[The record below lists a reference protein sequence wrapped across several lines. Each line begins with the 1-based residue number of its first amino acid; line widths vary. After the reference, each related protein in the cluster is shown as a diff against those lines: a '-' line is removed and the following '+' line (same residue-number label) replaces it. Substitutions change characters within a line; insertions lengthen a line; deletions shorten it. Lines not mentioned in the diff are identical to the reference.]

1 LFALV
6 DVNNFYASCE
16 QLWEPRLRNRP
27 VVVLSNNDGCIVA
40 RSKEAKAIGVP
51 MGAPWFKMADLAK
64 RHRIVALSSNYELY
78 ASMSNRVVDV
88 LRDFAPE
95 LEVYSIDESFLSL
108 EGLTGISHGDLVAYG
123 QQIRQRIAQWVG
135 LPVCVGIGPTKTLSK
150 FANHLAK
157 KNACFQGVCD
167 ITALSQAEQDHWMA
181 SNDVGEVW
189 GVGRRISKLL
199 ETMGISTV
207 LDLKRADPEHIRRA
221 FNVVLQKTVE
231 ELNGTSCLPLELM
244 APAKQQIMSSRS
256 FGKPVYVL
264 AELEE
269 AVATYISRAA
279 EKLRAQQSV
288 AGAVTVGIMTN
299 RFKEHVPQYNR
310 SLVVPLPEPTAD
322 SRVLAAYAIRALKH
336 MYRPGFE
343 YKKAAVMLSELQP
356 EGQRQA
362 SLWDDSATDA
372 DRERSRRLM
381 GVLDDV
387 NARFGRGALQLGALG
402 VKPVWTMK
410 RGRVS
415 PRYTTR
421 WADVPRVGAGV
432 ACQDIA

>member
-1 LFALV
+1 MFALV

-16 QLWEPRLRNRP
+16 QLWEPKLRNRP
-27 VVVLSNNDGCIVA
+27 VVVLSNNDGCVVA

-51 MGAPWFKMADLAK
+51 MGAPWFKLRELAQ
-64 RHRIVALSSNYELY
+64 RHRIIALSSNYELY

-88 LRDFAPE
+88 LRDFASD

-108 EGLTGISHGDLVAYG
+108 EGMSGISQGDLVAYG

-135 LPVCVGIGPTKTLSK
+135 LPVCVGIGPTKTLAK

-157 KNACFQGVCD
+157 KNASFQGVCD
-167 ITALSQAEQDHWMA
+167 STVLSQAEQDQWM
-181 SNDVGEVW
+181 SGNEVGEVW
-189 GVGRRISKLL
+189 GVGRRISKRLGD
-199 ETMGISTV
+199 MGINSV
-207 LDLKRADPEHIRRA
+207 LDLKRADPEQIRRA
-221 FNVVLQKTVE
+221 FSVVLQKTVE

-256 FGKPVYVL
+256 FGQSVYDL
-264 AELEE
+264 EELEE

-279 EKLRAQQSV
+279 EKLRAQRSL
-288 AGAVTVGIMTN
+288 AGAVTVGVMTN
-299 RFKEHVPQYNR
+299 RFKANEPQYHR

-322 SRVLAAYAIRALKH
+322 IRVLAAYALRALKH
-336 MYRPGFE
+336 IYRPGFE
-343 YKKAAVMLSELQP
+343 YKKAAVMLSELRP

-362 SLWDDSATDA
+362 CLWDDEA
-372 DRERSRRLM
+372 DEGSRERSRKLM
-381 GVLDDV
+381 GVLDEV
-387 NARFGRGALQLGALG
+387 NARFGRGAVQLGALG
-402 VKPVWTMK
+402 TKPVWTMK

-421 WADVPRVGAGV
+421 WEDVPKVGAH
-432 ACQDIA
+432 

>member
-1 LFALV
+1 MFALV

-16 QLWEPRLRNRP
+16 QLWEPKLRNRP

-40 RSKEAKAIGVP
+40 RSKEAKALGIP
-51 MGAPWFKMADLAK
+51 MGAPWFKLQEQAK
-64 RHRIVALSSNYELY
+64 QHRIIALSSNYELY

-88 LRDFAPE
+88 LRDFTPE

-108 EGLTGISHGDLVAYG
+108 EGMSGISQGDLVAYG

-135 LPVCVGIGPTKTLSK
+135 LPVCVGIGPTKTLAK

-157 KNACFQGVCD
+157 KNASFQGVCD
-167 ITALSQAEQDHWMA
+167 ISVLSQGEQERWMA
-181 SNDVGEVW
+181 SNPVGEVW
-189 GVGRRISKLL
+189 GVGRRISKRL
-199 ETMGISTV
+199 ESMGINTA

-256 FGKPVYVL
+256 FGQPVYDL
-264 AELEE
+264 DELEE

-279 EKLRAQQSV
+279 EKLRTQQSV
-288 AGAVTVGIMTN
+288 AGAVTVAIMTN
-299 RFKEHVPQYNR
+299 RFKPHVPQYSR

-322 SRVLAAYAIRALKH
+322 SRVLADYALMVLKH
-336 MYRPGFE
+336 LYRPGFE

-356 EGQRQA
+356 VGQRQA
-362 SLWDDSATDA
+362 SLWDDAAAEAS
-372 DRERSRRLM
+372 RERSRRLM
-381 GVLDDV
+381 GVLDEV
-387 NARFGRGALQLGALG
+387 NGRFGRGALQLGALG
-402 VKPVWTMK
+402 TKSVWTMK

-421 WADVPRVGAGV
+421 WADVPRVGA
-432 ACQDIA
+432 

>member
-1 LFALV
+1 MFALV

-16 QLWEPRLRNRP
+16 QLWEPKLRNRP
-27 VVVLSNNDGCIVA
+27 VVVLSNNDGCVVA

-51 MGAPWFKMADLAK
+51 MGAPWFKLREQAK
-64 RHRIVALSSNYELY
+64 RHRIIALSSNYELY

-88 LRDFAPE
+88 LRDFTPE
-95 LEVYSIDESFLSL
+95 LEVYSIESFLSL
-108 EGLTGISHGDLVAYG
+108 EGMSGISQGDLEAYG

-135 LPVCVGIGPTKTLSK
+135 LPVCVGIGPTKTLAK

-157 KNACFQGVCD
+157 RNASFQGVCN
-167 ITALSQAEQDHWMA
+167 ISVLSQSERDRWME
-181 SNDVGEVW
+181 SNEVGEVW
-189 GVGRRISKLL
+189 GVGRRISKRLD
-199 ETMGISTV
+199 TMGINTV
-207 LDLKRADPEHIRRA
+207 LDLKRSDPEHIRRA
-221 FNVVLQKTVE
+221 FSVVLQKTVE

-256 FGKPVYVL
+256 FGQPVYDL
-264 AELEE
+264 DELKE

-299 RFKEHVPQYNR
+299 RFKEHAPQYHR

-343 YKKAAVMLSELQP
+343 YKKAAVILSELQP

-362 SLWDDSATDA
+362 CLWDDVA
-372 DRERSRRLM
+372 DEASRERSRKLM
-381 GVLDDV
+381 GVLDEV
-387 NARFGRGALQLGALG
+387 NARFGRGAVQLGALG
-402 VKPVWTMK
+402 TKPVWTMK

-421 WADVPRVGAGV
+421 WEDVPKV
-432 ACQDIA
+432 AAH

>member
-1 LFALV
+1 MFALV

-16 QLWEPRLRNRP
+16 QLWEPKLRNRP
-27 VVVLSNNDGCIVA
+27 VVVLSNNDGCVVA

-51 MGAPWFKMADLAK
+51 MGAPWFKLSDLA
-64 RHRIVALSSNYELY
+64 RQHRIIALSSNYELY
-78 ASMSNRVVDV
+78 ADMSNRVVEV
-88 LRDFAPE
+88 LRDFTPD

-108 EGLTGISHGDLVAYG
+108 EGLQVLSRGDLVTYG

-135 LPVCVGIGPTKTLSK
+135 LPVCVGIGATKTLAK

-167 ITALSQAEQDHWMA
+167 FTVLTQADQERWMA
-181 SNDVGEVW
+181 GNEVGEVW
-189 GVGRRISKLL
+189 GVGRRISKRLSI
-199 ETMGISTV
+199 MGINTV
-207 LDLKRADPEHIRRA
+207 LDLKRSEPEHIRRA

-256 FGKPVYVL
+256 FGQPVYDL
-264 AELEE
+264 EELEE
-269 AVATYISRAA
+269 AVSTYICRAA

-288 AGAVTVGIMTN
+288 AGAITVAIMTN
-299 RFKEHVPQYNR
+299 RFKEHEPQYSR

-322 SRVLAAYAIRALKH
+322 NRVLAAYAIRVLKQI
-336 MYRPGFE
+336 YRPGFE
-343 YKKAAVMLSELQP
+343 YKKAAVMLSELQSA
-356 EGQRQA
+356 GQRQA
-362 SLWDDSATDA
+362 SLWDDAA
-372 DRERSRRLM
+372 AEVNRERGRKLM
-381 GVLDDV
+381 GVLDEV
-387 NARFGRGALQLGALG
+387 NARFGRGAVQLGAMG
-402 VKPVWTMK
+402 TKPVWTMK

-421 WADVPRVGAGV
+421 WEDVPKV
-432 ACQDIA
+432 AAY

>member
-1 LFALV
+1 MFALV

-27 VVVLSNNDGCIVA
+27 VVVLSNNDGCVVA
-40 RSKEAKAIGVP
+40 RSREAKAIGVP
-51 MGAPWFKMADLAK
+51 MGAPWFKLRELAK
-64 RHRIVALSSNYELY
+64 QHRIIALSSNYELY

-108 EGLTGISHGDLVAYG
+108 EGMSDISQGVLVAYG
-123 QQIRQRIAQWVG
+123 HQIRQRIAQWVG
-135 LPVCVGIGPTKTLSK
+135 LPVCVGVGPTKTLAK

-157 KNACFQGVCD
+157 KNASFQGVCD
-167 ITALSQAEQDHWMA
+167 ITVLSQAQQDQWMA
-181 SNDVGEVW
+181 GNEVGEVW
-189 GVGRRISKLL
+189 GVGRRLSKRLGDMSI
-199 ETMGISTV
+199 ETV

-244 APAKQQIMSSRS
+244 APATQEIMSSRS
-256 FGKPVYVL
+256 FGQSVYDL
-264 AELEE
+264 DELEE

-279 EKLRAQQSV
+279 EKLRAQHSV
-288 AGAVTVGIMTN
+288 AGAITVDIMTN
-299 RFKEHVPQYNR
+299 RFKEQAPQYHR

-322 SRVLAAYAIRALKH
+322 SKVLAAYAIRALKH
-336 MYRPGFE
+336 IYRPGFE

-356 EGQRQA
+356 EVQRQA
-362 SLWDDSATDA
+362 CLWDDAA
-372 DRERSRRLM
+372 DEAARERSRRLM
-381 GVLDDV
+381 GVLDEV
-387 NARFGRGALQLGALG
+387 NARFGRGAVQLGALG
-402 VKPVWTMK
+402 TKPVWTMK

-421 WADVPRVGAGV
+421 WEDVPKVGAH
-432 ACQDIA
+432 

>member
-1 LFALV
+1 MFALV

-27 VVVLSNNDGCIVA
+27 VVVLSNNDGCVVA

-51 MGAPWFKMADLAK
+51 MGAPWFKLREQAK
-64 RHRIVALSSNYELY
+64 QHRIIALSSNYELY
-78 ASMSNRVVDV
+78 ASMSNRVVEV

-108 EGLTGISHGDLVAYG
+108 EGMSGISQGDLVAYG

-135 LPVCVGIGPTKTLSK
+135 LPVCVGVGRTKTLAK
-150 FANHLAK
+150 FANYLAK

-167 ITALSQAEQDHWMA
+167 IAVLSQAEQDQWMA
-181 SNDVGEVW
+181 ANEVGEVW
-189 GVGRRISKLL
+189 GVGRRIGQRLG
-199 ETMGISTV
+199 TMGMHTV
-207 LDLKRADPEHIRRA
+207 LELKRANPEHIRRA

-256 FGKPVYVL
+256 FGQPVYDL
-264 AELEE
+264 DELEE
-269 AVATYISRAA
+269 AVATYICRAA

-288 AGAVTVGIMTN
+288 AGAITVGIMTN
-299 RFKEHVPQYNR
+299 RFKEHTPQYSR
-310 SLVVPLPEPTAD
+310 SLLVPLPEPTAD
-322 SRVLAAYAIRALKH
+322 SRVLAAYAIRVLQQ

-356 EGQRQA
+356 EGRRQA
-362 SLWDDSATDA
+362 SLWDDAA
-372 DRERSRRLM
+372 NEAGRERSRRLM
-381 GVLDDV
+381 GVLDEV
-387 NARFGRGALQLGALG
+387 NSRFGRGAVQLGALG
-402 VKPVWTMK
+402 TQPVWTMK

-421 WADVPRVGAGV
+421 WEDVPRVGAGSYS
-432 ACQDIA
+432 ADSK

>member
-1 LFALV
+1 ML
-6 DVNNFYASCE
+6 
-16 QLWEPRLRNRP
+16 EPPQNPGRFREPKLRNRP
-27 VVVLSNNDGCIVA
+27 VVVLSNNDGCVVA
-40 RSKEAKAIGVP
+40 RSKEAKALGIP
-51 MGAPWFKMADLAK
+51 MGAPWFKLREQAK
-64 RHRIVALSSNYELY
+64 QHRIIALSSNYELY

-88 LRDFAPE
+88 LRDFTPE

-108 EGLTGISHGDLVAYG
+108 EGMSGISQGDLVAYG

-135 LPVCVGIGPTKTLSK
+135 LPVCVGIGPTKTLAK

-157 KNACFQGVCD
+157 KNAYFQGVCD
-167 ITALSQAEQDHWMA
+167 ITVLSQSEQDRWMA
-181 SNDVGEVW
+181 GNEVGEVW
-189 GVGRRISKLL
+189 GVGRRINKRLGD
-199 ETMGISTV
+199 MGVNTV

-221 FNVVLQKTVE
+221 FSVVLQKTVE

-244 APAKQQIMSSRS
+244 AQAKQQIMSSRS
-256 FGKPVYVL
+256 FGQPVYDL
-264 AELEE
+264 EELEE

-299 RFKEHVPQYNR
+299 RFKEQTPQYHR

-322 SRVLAAYAIRALKH
+322 SRVLAAYAIRGLKH

-362 SLWDDSATDA
+362 CLWDDVA
-372 DRERSRRLM
+372 DEASRERSRKLM
-381 GVLDDV
+381 GVLDEV
-387 NARFGRGALQLGALG
+387 NARFGRGAVQLGALG
-402 VKPVWTMK
+402 TKAVWTMK

-415 PRYTTR
+415 PRHTTR
-421 WADVPRVGAGV
+421 WEDVPKVGAH
-432 ACQDIA
+432 

>member
-1 LFALV
+1 MFALV

-16 QLWEPRLRNRP
+16 QLWEPKLRNRP
-27 VVVLSNNDGCIVA
+27 VVVLSNNDGCVVA

-51 MGAPWFKMADLAK
+51 MGAPWFKLRDLAQQ
-64 RHRIVALSSNYELY
+64 HRIIALSSNYELY
-78 ASMSNRVVDV
+78 ADMSNRVVEV
-88 LRDFAPE
+88 LRDFTPD

-108 EGLTGISHGDLVAYG
+108 EGLQVLSRGDLVTYG

-135 LPVCVGIGPTKTLSK
+135 LPVCVGMGATKTLGK

-167 ITALSQAEQDHWMA
+167 FNVLSQAEQERWMEG
-181 SNDVGEVW
+181 NEVGEVW
-189 GVGRRISKLL
+189 GVGRRISKRL
-199 ETMGISTV
+199 ESMGIRTV
-207 LDLKRADPEHIRRA
+207 LDLKRAEPEHIRRA

-256 FGKPVYVL
+256 FGQPVYDL
-264 AELEE
+264 EELEE
-269 AVATYISRAA
+269 AVSTYICRAA
-279 EKLRAQQSV
+279 EKLRAQRSV
-288 AGAVTVGIMTN
+288 AGAITVAIMTN
-299 RFKEHVPQYNR
+299 RFKEHEPQYSR
-310 SLVVPLPEPTAD
+310 SLVMSLPEPTAD
-322 SRVLAAYAIRALKH
+322 NRVLAAYAVGLLKH

-362 SLWDDSATDA
+362 SLWDDAAAEAS
-372 DRERSRRLM
+372 RERARKLM
-381 GVLDDV
+381 AVLDAV
-387 NARFGRGALQLGALG
+387 NGRFGRGALQLAALG
-402 VKPVWTMK
+402 SKPVWTMK

-421 WADVPRVGAGV
+421 WEDVPKV
-432 ACQDIA
+432 AAH

>member
-1 LFALV
+1 MFALV

-16 QLWEPRLRNRP
+16 QLWEPKLRNRP
-27 VVVLSNNDGCIVA
+27 VVVLSNNDGCVVA
-40 RSKEAKAIGVP
+40 RSKEAKALGIP
-51 MGAPWFKMADLAK
+51 MGAPWFKLREQAK
-64 RHRIVALSSNYELY
+64 QHRIVALSSNYELY
-78 ASMSNRVVDV
+78 ASMSNRVVEV
-88 LRDFAPE
+88 LRDFTPE

-108 EGLTGISHGDLVAYG
+108 EGMSGISQGDLVAYG

-135 LPVCVGIGPTKTLSK
+135 LPVCVGIGPTKTLAK

-157 KNACFQGVCD
+157 KNACFQGVCN
-167 ITALSQAEQDHWMA
+167 ISVLSQAEQDRWME
-181 SNDVGEVW
+181 SNEVGEVW
-189 GVGRRISKLL
+189 GVGRRISKRLG
-199 ETMGISTV
+199 TMGINTV

-256 FGKPVYVL
+256 FGQPVYDL
-264 AELEE
+264 DELEE

-279 EKLRAQQSV
+279 EKLRAQHSF
-288 AGAVTVGIMTN
+288 AGAVTVAIMTN
-299 RFKEHVPQYNR
+299 RFKPHAPQYSR

-322 SRVLAAYAIRALKH
+322 SRVLADYALMALRH
-336 MYRPGFE
+336 LYRPGFE

-356 EGQRQA
+356 EGRRQA
-362 SLWDDSATDA
+362 SLWDDAVDA
-372 DRERSRRLM
+372 ERRERSRKLM
-381 GVLDDV
+381 GVLDEV
-387 NARFGRGALQLGALG
+387 NARFGRGAVQLGALG
-402 VKPVWTMK
+402 TKPVWTMK

-421 WADVPRVGAGV
+421 WTDVPRVAG
-432 ACQDIA
+432 

>member
-1 LFALV
+1 VFALV

-16 QLWEPRLRNRP
+16 QLWEPKLRNRP
-27 VVVLSNNDGCIVA
+27 VVVLSNNDGCVVA

-51 MGAPWFKMADLAK
+51 MGAPWFKLRDLAQQ
-64 RHRIVALSSNYELY
+64 HRIIALSSNYELY

-108 EGLTGISHGDLVAYG
+108 EGMSGISQGDLAAYG
-123 QQIRQRIAQWVG
+123 QEIRQRIARWVG
-135 LPVCVGIGPTKTLSK
+135 LPVCVGIGPTKTLAK

-157 KNACFQGVCD
+157 KNTCFQGVCD
-167 ITALSQAEQDHWMA
+167 FTVLSQNDQDHWMA
-181 SNDVGEVW
+181 SNEVGEVW
-189 GVGRRISKLL
+189 GVGRRISKRLG
-199 ETMGISTV
+199 TMGINTV
-207 LDLKRADPEHIRRA
+207 LDLKRSDPEHIRRA

-256 FGKPVYVL
+256 FGQPVYDL
-264 AELEE
+264 DELEE
-269 AVATYISRAA
+269 AVSTYICRAA

-288 AGAVTVGIMTN
+288 AGAITVAIMTN
-299 RFKEHVPQYNR
+299 RFKEHVPQYSR
-310 SLVVPLPEPTAD
+310 SIVVPLPEPTAD

-336 MYRPGFE
+336 MHRPGYE

-356 EGQRQA
+356 ESQRQA
-362 SLWDDSATDA
+362 CLWDDAKAEAS
-372 DRERSRRLM
+372 RERARKLM
-381 GVLDDV
+381 GVLDEV
-387 NARFGRGALQLGALG
+387 NSRFGRGAVQLGALG
-402 VKPVWTMK
+402 TKPVWTMK

-421 WADVPRVGAGV
+421 WEDIPKV
-432 ACQDIA
+432 AAH

>member
-1 LFALV
+1 MFALV

-16 QLWEPRLRNRP
+16 QLWEPKLRNWP
-27 VVVLSNNDGCIVA
+27 VVVLSNNDGCVVA
-40 RSKEAKAIGVP
+40 RSKEAKALGIP
-51 MGAPWFKMADLAK
+51 MGAPWFKLREQAK
-64 RHRIVALSSNYELY
+64 QHRIIALSSNYELY
-78 ASMSNRVVDV
+78 ASMSNKVVDV

-108 EGLTGISHGDLVAYG
+108 EGMSGISQGDLVAYG

-135 LPVCVGIGPTKTLSK
+135 LPVCVGVGPTKTLAK

-157 KNACFQGVCD
+157 KNASFQGVCD
-167 ITALSQAEQDHWMA
+167 ITVLSQAEQDQWMA
-181 SNDVGEVW
+181 SNEVGEVW
-189 GVGRRISKLL
+189 GVGRRISKRLGD
-199 ETMGISTV
+199 MGIATV

-256 FGKPVYVL
+256 FGQSVYDL
-264 AELEE
+264 DELEE

-288 AGAVTVGIMTN
+288 AGAVTVSIMTN
-299 RFKEHVPQYNR
+299 RFKENAPQYHR

-362 SLWDDSATDA
+362 CLWDDAA
-372 DRERSRRLM
+372 DEVSRERSRRLM
-381 GVLDDV
+381 GVLDEV
-387 NARFGRGALQLGALG
+387 NGRFGRGALKLAALG
-402 VKPVWTMK
+402 SEPVWTMK

-421 WADVPRVGAGV
+421 WGDVPKV
-432 ACQDIA
+432 AAH

>member
-1 LFALV
+1 MFALV

-16 QLWEPRLRNRP
+16 QLWEPKLRNRP
-27 VVVLSNNDGCIVA
+27 VVVLSNNDGCVVA
-40 RSKEAKAIGVP
+40 RSKEAKALGVP
-51 MGAPWFKMADLAK
+51 MGAPWFKLREQAK
-64 RHRIVALSSNYELY
+64 QHRIIALSSNYELY

-108 EGLTGISHGDLVAYG
+108 EGMSGISQGDLVAYG

-135 LPVCVGIGPTKTLSK
+135 LPVCVGIGPTKTLAK

-157 KNACFQGVCD
+157 KNASFQGVCD
-167 ITALSQAEQDHWMA
+167 ISVLSQSERDRWME
-181 SNDVGEVW
+181 SNEVGEVW
-189 GVGRRISKLL
+189 GVGRRISKRLG
-199 ETMGISTV
+199 TMGINTV

-221 FNVVLQKTVE
+221 FSVVLQKTVE

-244 APAKQQIMSSRS
+244 APAKQQIISSRS
-256 FGKPVYVL
+256 FGQPVYDL
-264 AELEE
+264 DELEE

-288 AGAVTVGIMTN
+288 AGAVTVAIMTN
-299 RFKEHVPQYNR
+299 RFNAHEPQYHR
-310 SLVVPLPEPTAD
+310 SLVVPMPEPTAD
-322 SRVLAAYAIRALKH
+322 SRVLAAYANRALKH
-336 MYRPGFE
+336 IYRPGFE

-362 SLWDDSATDA
+362 CLWEDA
-372 DRERSRRLM
+372 ADEAGRERSRRLM
-381 GVLDDV
+381 GVLDEV
-387 NARFGRGALQLGALG
+387 NARFGRGAVQLGALG
-402 VKPVWTMK
+402 IKPVWTMK

-421 WADVPRVGAGV
+421 WEDVPKVDAH
-432 ACQDIA
+432 